1 VYSEP
6 ERGTTVKIYLPRVAG
21 APDPQAPT
29 PEPQEVRGGRETVL
43 LVEDAAPVRSLA
55 RRSLEAC
62 GYTVLDAADGPA
74 ALAASTHHGGGIDLL
89 VTDVVMPGM
98 SGRELAE
105 RLAPKRPGM
114 KVLYTSGY
122 TDDAMVRQGVLTAGV
137 AFLQKPFVPETLAR
151 KVREVLDG

>member
-1 VYSEP
+1 M
-6 ERGTTVKIYLPRVAG
+6 TLPN
-21 APDPQAPT
+21 
-29 PEPQEVRGGRETVL
+29 
-43 LVEDAAPVRSLA
+43 AAPAR
-55 RRSLEAC
+55 RRSLEAR
-62 GYTVLDAADGPA
+62 GYTVLDAADGA
-74 ALAASTHHGGGIDLL
+74 TALDLAAGHRGGIDVL

-105 RLAPKRPGM
+105 RLAPERPRM